1 MATSSGTVRES
12 FASRFLWG
20 LASVGLFAGIWELA
34 WVVGWADERFLPPP
48 HIFVPDFPNQAKFFD
63 FGHQL
68 PGQELQ
74 ESGVVASIIW
84 TSLATITRVVI
95 GLGLGFVLGTL
106 TGVAIRYF
114 RLFGNLTLPLLTL
127 LAPISPFAWL
137 PVAITL
143 FGIGTAP
150 AIFMTFVSVYFLIML
165 ATIAE
170 IDGVPQNY
178 INVGRIMGADRFK
191 MYSQVIIPAILPGL
205 FVILR
210 LNMFAAWMVALIAES
225 GGVESGLGAVVM
237 LARTTMNVNLVFLG
251 IFVIGLIGFLFDLAL
266 RSLQRYMLYWVP
278 EVQASLQK

>member
-1 MATSSGTVRES
+1 MAIASGAARES

-20 LASVGLFAGIWELA
+20 LLSVGIFVGIWELA
-34 WVVGWADERFLPPP
+34 WVIGWADERFLPPP
-48 HIFVPDFPNQAKFFD
+48 HIFIPDFPNQAKFFD

-74 ESGVVASIIW
+74 QSGVVMSIIW
-84 TSLATITRVVI
+84 TSLSTITRVVI

-106 TGVAIRYF
+106 TGVGIRYF

-178 INVGRIMGADRFK
+178 IHVSRIMGADRFK

-225 GGVESGLGAVVM
+225 GGVESGLGAVIM
-237 LARTTMNVNLVFLG
+237 LARTTNNVKLVFLG
-251 IFVIGLIGFLFDLAL
+251 ILIIGLIGYLFDLAL